1 MLGAMAQATV
11 PAAPRRPV
19 EKLFRER
26 QRVAN
31 LSQIR
36 EVVFGMQ
43 DGLLTT
49 LGVVTSVVGATSNNG
64 TVLVAGFAEA
74 LAGALAMA
82 AGEYQASKAQH
93 DMHAAEIAKERQELV
108 EQPQEE
114 HHELRAIFQ
123 REGLSR
129 NSAEA
134 VTDLLAEHP
143 ELLFRT
149 HVEKELGLRVEEFQS
164 PVRNAAVMGGSFIL
178 SAMVPILPY
187 MFLAATDALILS
199 VALTIAALFGIG
211 LGKASV
217 AHRNYLRSGLEVVA
231 IGLAAAGA
239 TYGLGMLLPRLF
251 GHPFS

>member
-1 MLGAMAQATV
+1 MLGGMVQPQAS
-11 PAAPRRPV
+11 PASRPPV

-26 QRVAN
+26 QRIAN

-49 LGVVTSVVGATSNNG
+49 LGVVTSVVGATSDST

-74 LAGALAMA
+74 VAGALAMA
-82 AGEYQASKAQH
+82 AGEYQASKAQQEL
-93 DMHAAEIAKERQELV
+93 HAAEIAKERVEL
-108 EQPQEE
+108 EEKPLEE

-129 NSAEA
+129 PSAEA
-134 VTDLLAEHP
+134 VTDLLGEHP

-164 PVRNAAVMGGSFIL
+164 PARNGLVMGLSFIL
-178 SAMVPILPY
+178 SAMLPILPY
-187 MFLAATDALILS
+187 LFLS
-199 VALTIAALFGIG
+199 VRLALGVSVGLTVLALFGIG
-211 LGKASV
+211 VGKAAIS
-217 AHRNYLRSGLEVVA
+217 HRNYWRSGFEVVA
-231 IGLAAAGA
+231 IGLAAAIV
-239 TYGLGMLLPRLF
+239 TYLIGRLIPRALGKPGF
-251 GHPFS
+251 

>member
-1 MLGAMAQATV
+1 MASANPVQS
-11 PAAPRRPV
+11 RRPV

-26 QRVAN
+26 QRIAN
-31 LSQIR
+31 LSQVR

-74 LAGALAMA
+74 VAGALAMA
-82 AGEYQASKAQH
+82 AGEYQASKAQQEL
-93 DMHAAEIAKERQELV
+93 HAAEIAKERRELV
-108 EQPQEE
+108 EKPEEE

-129 NSAEA
+129 GSAEA
-134 VTDLLAEHP
+134 VTDLLSEHP

-164 PVRNAAVMGGSFIL
+164 PARNAAVMGVSFIL
-178 SAMVPILPY
+178 AALVPILPY
-187 MFLAATDALILS
+187 VFLSARMALAVS
-199 VALTIAALFGIG
+199 VGLTALALFCIG
-211 LGKASV
+211 VGKARIS
-217 AHRNYLRSGLEVVA
+217 HRAYLRAGLEVVA
-231 IGLAAAGA
+231 IGLAAAA
-239 TYGLGMLLPRLF
+239 VTFALGTWL
-251 GHPFS
+251 

>member
-1 MLGAMAQATV
+1 MAEAPT
-11 PAAPRRPV
+11 APRRPV

-26 QRVAN
+26 QRVAR
-31 LSQIR
+31 LSQVR

-49 LGVVTSVVGATSNNG
+49 LGVVTSVVGATSNNA

-82 AGEYQASKAQH
+82 AGEYQASKAQQEL
-93 DMHAAEIAKERQELV
+93 HAAEIAQERQELKDS
-108 EQPQEE
+108 PQEE

-134 VTDLLAEHP
+134 VTELLAEHP

-164 PVRNAAVMGGSFIL
+164 PARNALVIGLSFL
-178 SAMVPILPY
+178 VSALIPIFPY
-187 MFLAATDALILS
+187 IFLAPNPALLLS
-199 VALTIAALFGIG
+199 VALTIVALVAIG
-211 LGKASV
+211 VGKAAISH
-217 AHRNYLRSGLEVVA
+217 HRYVRSAAEVVA
-231 IGLAAAGA
+231 IGLAAAVL
-239 TYGLGMLLPRLF
+239 TYLLGTLIPRVF
-251 GHPFS
+251 GH